1 MATKT
6 RFEVAL
12 EGAQLDVQAVDALHV
27 IKHQLEGL
35 RLALGELSHGPD
47 EPTPAMFD
55 AIDVMLDNVTCS
67 VEALI
72 ETAEPA
78 LELVR

>member
-12 EGAQLDVQAVDALHV
+12 EGALHL
-27 IKHQLEGL
+27 IRQGL

-47 EPTPAMFD
+47 EPEPAMFD
-55 AIDVMLDNVTCS
+55 AIDVMLDSVTCN

-78 LELVR
+78 